1 MTKENKMLIKSKGF
15 TLIEMSI
22 VLIIIGLILGAVTI
36 GKDVQR
42 NAAYQK
48 ISQSFVQGWAL
59 AYQSHFDR
67 VNIVIADDPLAPTL
81 QVNQN
86 NGEVCGAALQA
97 AMDAAGVRM
106 PQGRAEGSEDR
117 AVYLDSNGVPQQMD
131 ICFDNIPWSTEG
143 LTAGTYQSRNRNVM
157 VLKGV
162 TPDLARLLDSSIDG
176 IADARFGDF
185 RESIRANDLTATQR
199 VWSKT
204 NQQDYNDN
212 ATNRDESQI
221 AIVTAYYLMPQ

>member
-1 MTKENKMLIKSKGF
+1 
-15 TLIEMSI
+15 
-22 VLIIIGLILGAVTI
+22 LGAVTI

-59 AYQSHFDR
+59 AYQSYFDR
-67 VNIVIADDPLAPTL
+67 VNLVIADNPLAPTL

-86 NGEVCGAALQA
+86 VGEICGVALQT

-117 AVYLDSNGVPQQMD
+117 AVYLDSNGVPQQLS

-143 LTAGTYQSRNRNVM
+143 ATANSYQSRNKNVM

-176 IADARFGDF
+176 IADARFGNF
-185 RESIRANDLTATQR
+185 RESIRVNELTSTQR

-204 NQQDYNDN
+204 NQQNYSN
-212 ATNRDESQI
+212 AVTNRDESQI
-221 AIVTAYYLMPQ
+221 AILTAYYLMPQ